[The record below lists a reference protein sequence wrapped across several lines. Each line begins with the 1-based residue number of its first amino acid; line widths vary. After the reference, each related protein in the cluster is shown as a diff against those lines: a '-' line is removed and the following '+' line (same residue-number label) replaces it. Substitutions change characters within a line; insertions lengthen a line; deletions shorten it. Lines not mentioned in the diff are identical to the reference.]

1 MKNKTHVVL
10 KVQVA
15 LTIVDS
21 SGLCGQKMMTL
32 SSVPADS
39 RGAFWGDIASFKH
52 SYAKCTQL

>member
-21 SGLCGQKMMTL
+21 SGLCGQKMMMVKL
-32 SSVPADS
+32 S
-39 RGAFWGDIASFKH
+39 K
-52 SYAKCTQL
+52 L